1 MATMENKEQLF
12 SLIGEDEDT
21 NEISLSSDDE
31 DDSDNEEEKDIIEN
45 YVERDIFKRY
55 HPTITQINNQEL
67 QLLIKIKRN
76 ERGLIDDENHTT
88 IPILTRYERSKIIGL
103 RAKQIN
109 SGSELFIDA
118 PANIIDGITLAE
130 MELKEK
136 KIPFIIRRPLPDGKN
151 EYWDLNDLDIME

>member
-1 MATMENKEQLF
+1 METMDIQ
-12 SLIGEDEDT
+12 SLIGDKENDINMEL
-21 NEISLSSDDE
+21 NLSSSDDE
-31 DDSDNEEEKDIIEN
+31 LSEDEETDIIEN
-45 YVERDIFKRY
+45 YIEKDVFKQY
-55 HPTITQINNQEL
+55 HPTIVQINNQEL
-67 QLLIKIKRN
+67 QMLIKVKRN
-76 ERGLIDDENHTT
+76 EFGQIEDENHTT
-88 IPILTRYERSKIIGL
+88 IPILTRYEKAKIIGL

-151 EYWDLNDLDIME
+151 EYWDINDLDIME

>member
-31 DDSDNEEEKDIIEN
+31 DDSDNEEKDIIEN

>member
-1 MATMENKEQLF
+1 MENKEQLF

>member
-1 MATMENKEQLF
+1 MENKEQLF

-31 DDSDNEEEKDIIEN
+31 DDSDNEEKDIIEN

>member
-31 DDSDNEEEKDIIEN
+31 DDSDNEEKDIIEN
-45 YVERDIFKRY
+45 YIERDIFKRY

>member
-1 MATMENKEQLF
+1 MEAMDIQ
-12 SLIGEDEDT
+12 SLIGDKENDINMEL
-21 NEISLSSDDE
+21 NLSSSDDE
-31 DDSDNEEEKDIIEN
+31 LSEEEETDIIEN
-45 YVERDIFKRY
+45 YIEKDVFKQY
-55 HPTITQINNQEL
+55 HPTIVQINNQEL
-67 QLLIKIKRN
+67 QMLIKVKRN
-76 ERGLIDDENHTT
+76 EFGQIEDENHTT
-88 IPILTRYERSKIIGL
+88 IPILTRYEKAKIIGL

-151 EYWDLNDLDIME
+151 EYWDINDLDIME

>member
-1 MATMENKEQLF
+1 MDTMENKEQLF

-31 DDSDNEEEKDIIEN
+31 NDSDNEEKDIIEN

-76 ERGLIDDENHTT
+76 ESGLIDDENHTT

-109 SGSELFIDA
+109 SGSELFIDI
-118 PANIIDGITLAE
+118 PDNIIDGITIAN
-130 MELKEK
+130 MELKQK
-136 KIPFIIRRPLPDGKN
+136 KIPFIIRRPLPNGKN
-151 EYWDLNDLDIME
+151 EYWDINDLDIME